1 MLIHFK
7 DSFKHFSSIFPAF
20 AVVFL
25 MIRFYEA
32 LIVSSRHILPENYA
46 QLLFNGFLFDL
57 SLVAAIGLILL
68 LFHLAGRLVS
78 FTLTT
83 AFFYLVT
90 TLLLLI
96 YIALVQYYAEVLLP
110 LGRDFYAYNAAEI
123 SDTVNT
129 SIDFGL
135 LRILPYILFPALVYP
150 LSLLFRRFASSDW
163 YQYGMLAWL
172 VAGGLVWALFY
183 PKSSAYDSEVAYNVV
198 VNKAAFFAGQS
209 STYFRDK
216 AAGTSRIP
224 EFSGREYPMLKPA
237 AYEDVLGPFLETADS
252 PPNIVVILVEG
263 LGGTFVGDQARYSG
277 FTPFLDSLRSS
288 GLFWDHFLSMSGR
301 SFSAVPSALGSLPYG
316 RNGFM
321 EMGHTMPNHHSLISL
336 LNENDYHTGYFCGYS
351 STFDQLDVFLERNG
365 IDLLMDATH
374 FTDDYA
380 KMDEIQDG
388 FTWGYAD
395 HDVYDRAF
403 DFIDH
408 LDHNRP
414 RLDIFFTLNFH
425 EPFIIPDQQ
434 KWLGVFTERLD
445 ALDPDQNMR
454 REFETYK
461 EVFAAL
467 LYTDDAIRMLI
478 DEYKKRPRFEE
489 TIFIIAGDHRIAP
502 IPHAS
507 RIDRFHV
514 PFIIWS
520 PLVKEPRTMHSVS
533 TFMNITPTL
542 LGHLSETYNLM
553 LPDSTHLMGG
563 VIDTS
568 TAFRAVHELPFMR
581 NKDQMIDYMYR
592 NLFLA
597 GDQLF
602 RITEGMGLERVND
615 DELQESMKRWL
626 LDFQSVNEY
635 VTVQNKLLPADSRFL
650 EERERVLAQDAYITE
665 MGYGG
670 LGSEGLYELAREKA
684 FDGDYDEARLL
695 LGRTLRRTPN
705 YHDARVLLARTYA
718 WDGDYE
724 TARAQVR
731 DIIRRNEQ
739 YYDSYSVLSD
749 IAFWQADHQ
758 SSLKHAEQGLIHN
771 PGNTELLFRLARAQY
786 HLGETEAA
794 RQTLSGLLHIDPA
807 HENALE
813 LNARIR
819 E

>member
-7 DSFKHFSSIFPAF
+7 DSLKHFSSLFPAF

-46 QLLFNGFLFDL
+46 QLLLTGFLFDL

-68 LFHLAGRLVS
+68 LFHLVGRLVS
-78 FTLTT
+78 FTLTSV
-83 AFFYLVT
+83 FFYLVT

-110 LGRDFYAYNAAEI
+110 LGRDFYAYNVTEI

-129 SIDFGL
+129 SIDFGI
-135 LRILPYILFPALVYP
+135 LRIIPFILFPALVYP
-150 LSLLFRRFASSDW
+150 LSLLFRRFAASDW
-163 YQYGMLAWL
+163 FQYGILAWL
-172 VAGGLVWALFY
+172 TIGTLVWALLY

-209 STYFRDK
+209 TVYFRDR
-216 AAGTSRIP
+216 AAGISRIP
-224 EFSGREYPMLKPA
+224 EFSGSEYPMIKPA

-252 PPNIVVILVEG
+252 PPNIVVIFVEG
-263 LGGTFVGDQARYSG
+263 LGGTFVGNRARYSG

-316 RNGFM
+316 RNGFL
-321 EMGHTMPNHHSLISL
+321 EMGHAMPNHHSLISL
-336 LNENDYHTGYFCGYS
+336 LNGNDYHTGYFCGYS

-365 IDLLMDATH
+365 IDLLMDATR
-374 FTDDYA
+374 FTSDYA
-380 KMDEIQDG
+380 KMDEIDDG

-403 DFIDH
+403 HFIDH

-414 RLDIFFTLNFH
+414 RLDIYFTLNFH
-425 EPFIIPDQQ
+425 EPFIIPDQE

-489 TIFIIAGDHRIAP
+489 TLFIIAGDHRIAP
-502 IPHAS
+502 IPHAT

-553 LPDSTHLMGG
+553 LPDSTHWMGG

-568 TAFRAVHELPFMR
+568 KTFRSVHELPFMR

-635 VTVQNKLLPADSRFL
+635 VTAQNKLLPADSRFL

-670 LGSEGLYELAREKA
+670 LGSEGLYELARDKA
-684 FDGDYDEARLL
+684 FDGNYDEARLL
-695 LGRTLRRTPN
+695 LGRALRRTPN

-724 TARAQVR
+724 TARVQVR

-749 IAFWQADHQ
+749 IAFWQDDHQ
-758 SSLKHAEQGLIHN
+758 TSLNHAEQGLIHN

-786 HLGETEAA
+786 HLGETGAA
-794 RQTLSGLLHIDPA
+794 RQTLSGLLQIDPT

-813 LNARIR
+813 LNARLR

>member
-1 MLIHFK
+1 
-7 DSFKHFSSIFPAF
+7 
-20 AVVFL
+20 
-25 MIRFYEA
+25 
-32 LIVSSRHILPENYA
+32 
-46 QLLFNGFLFDL
+46 
-57 SLVAAIGLILL
+57 
-68 LFHLAGRLVS
+68 
-78 FTLTT
+78 
-83 AFFYLVT
+83 
-90 TLLLLI
+90 
-96 YIALVQYYAEVLLP
+96 
-110 LGRDFYAYNAAEI
+110 
-123 SDTVNT
+123 
-129 SIDFGL
+129 
-135 LRILPYILFPALVYP
+135 
-150 LSLLFRRFASSDW
+150 
-163 YQYGMLAWL
+163 
-172 VAGGLVWALFY
+172 
-183 PKSSAYDSEVAYNVV
+183 
-198 VNKAAFFAGQS
+198 
-209 STYFRDK
+209 
-216 AAGTSRIP
+216 
-224 EFSGREYPMLKPA
+224 
-237 AYEDVLGPFLETADS
+237 AYEDVLGPFLKTAEN

-288 GLFWDHFLSMSGR
+288 GLFWDHFMSMSGR

-321 EMGHTMPNHHSLISL
+321 EMGHAMPNHQSLISL
-336 LNENDYHTGYFCGYS
+336 LNGNDYHTGYFCGYS
-351 STFDQLDVFLERNG
+351 STFDQMDVFLERNG

-374 FTDDYA
+374 FTSGYA
-380 KMDEIQDG
+380 KMDEIDDG

-403 DFIDH
+403 HFIDH

-414 RLDIFFTLNFH
+414 RLDIYFTLNFH
-425 EPFIIPDQQ
+425 EPFIIPDQE
-434 KWLGVFTERLD
+434 KWLAEFSERLD
-445 ALDPDQNMR
+445 VLGPDQNMR

-489 TIFIIAGDHRIAP
+489 TLFIIAGDHRIAP
-502 IPHAS
+502 IPHAT

-542 LGHLSETYNLM
+542 LGHLSENYDLI
-553 LPDSTHLMGG
+553 LPDSTHWMGG

-568 TAFRAVHELPFMR
+568 KTFRSVHEMPFMR

-626 LDFQSVNEY
+626 LDFQSKNEY

-665 MGYGG
+665 MGYGE
-670 LGSEGLYELAREKA
+670 LGSEGLYELARDKA
-684 FDGDYDEARLL
+684 FDGNYDEARLL
-695 LGRTLRRTPN
+695 LGRALRRTPN
-705 YHDARVLLARTYA
+705 YHDARVLLSRTFA

-749 IAFWQADHQ
+749 IAFWQGDHQ
-758 SSLKHAEQGLIHN
+758 NSQKHAEQGLIHN

-786 HLGETEAA
+786 NLGETGVA
-794 RQTLSGLLHIDPA
+794 RQTLTGLLQIDPA

-819 E
+819 D